1 MKNIIE
7 MQMDA
12 EYQNSINK
20 IIEGTFK
27 NSQCAT
33 GKSA

>member
-7 MQMDA
+7 MQMEA

-20 IIEGTFK
+20 IIEGTLK
-27 NSQCAT
+27 NSQGAT